1 MSDIPNSYEEAQKL
15 IKKNSYN
22 KRSSILKSLVISVL
36 GILIIFCVWIFYPIP
51 APDFAIRSLLP
62 ENTAISVEVHKPA
75 KLIKLIDQNKYI
87 HNLYTLPIWST
98 LEREYQLESPHT
110 LLDDS
115 KAFMADLKKRAD
127 DIIGVRNILA
137 AAGGISF
144 TEHEDP
150 VYNSIVWLDNIAFL
164 VLKVS
169 SYFNAPSEYN
179 GIKYYK
185 IQLNSKENFY
195 LTFSATHQRAVL
207 ISTQL
212 KSLCQFITSSRH
224 LVDTELNNRSDI
236 IELSLFPEKL
246 PANNLFY
253 IKEAQK
259 SEISI
264 RWSIDEITSK
274 GELNLNLPNAK
285 QHIVKTEKNRLVLTN
300 NQPSLSINLNLP
312 VKTISDTANV
322 LLSNLANTSNPF
334 LKPLTNKKR
343 LTILNQLNDNISL
356 MISEP
361 ENENTNILK
370 YTHLYFEVKNE
381 QKAHKCLNSDI
392 SSIIDYYRKSDDLGL
407 RILSS
412 QLKLKTTPTAST
424 LSLPL
429 FPEIVAE
436 FSTKQDI
443 AYAEI
448 KARALPSHKPKI
460 EEQSNQIL
468 TTKWRYSQQ
477 LTGALNN
484 SVPASIKNQTLLY
497 YDKLHKIKVIDII
510 NFLSSS
516 NFFVLNFYANF
527 DKMHYTT
534 LTFNASSKLN

>member
-1 MSDIPNSYEEAQKL
+1 MSDIPNSYEEAQKF
-15 IKKNSYN
+15 IKKNSFN

-51 APDFAIRSLLP
+51 APDFALRSLLP

-75 KLIKLIDQNKYI
+75 KLIKIIDQNKYLQ
-87 HNLYTLPIWST
+87 NLYTLPIWST

-110 LLDDS
+110 LMNES
-115 KAFMADLKKRAD
+115 KAFMTDLKKRAD
-127 DIIGVRNILA
+127 EIIGVRNILA

-144 TEHEDP
+144 TEQGDP
-150 VYNSIVWLDNIAFL
+150 IYNSIVWLDNIAFL

-185 IQLNSKENFY
+185 IPLNSHENFY

-212 KSLCQFITSSRH
+212 KSLSQFITSSRH
-224 LVDTELNNRSDI
+224 IVDTEFNNRSDI

-246 PANNLFY
+246 PANNLLY
-253 IKEAQK
+253 IKETQK
-259 SEISI
+259 SNISI
-264 RWSIDEITSK
+264 RWSLDEITSK
-274 GELNLNLPNAK
+274 GELNLNLPNPK
-285 QHIVKTEKNRLVLTN
+285 QHIIKSDKSRIVLTN
-300 NQPSLSINLNLP
+300 SQPSLTVNLNLP
-312 VKTISDTANV
+312 EKTISDTANI
-322 LLSNLANTSNPF
+322 LLTDLSNSSNSF
-334 LKPLTNKKR
+334 LKPLTDKNR

-361 ENENTNILK
+361 EAENTNILK
-370 YTHLYFEVKNE
+370 YTHLYFQIINE
-381 QKAHKCLNSDI
+381 QNAHKCLNSDI

-407 RILSS
+407 KILGS
-412 QLKLKTTPTAST
+412 QLKLKTSPTAST

-429 FPEIVAE
+429 FPKIVAE

-443 AYAEI
+443 AYAEV
-448 KARALPSHKPKI
+448 KVKTLPSHKPII
-460 EEQSNQIL
+460 ERSSNQFL
-468 TTKWRYSQQ
+468 STQWRYSKQ
-477 LTGALNN
+477 LAGSLNN
-484 SVPASIKNQTLLY
+484 SLPASIKNQTILY
-497 YDKLHKIKVIDII
+497 IDKLHKIKVIDFI

-516 NFFVLNFYANF
+516 NFFVLNFYINF
-527 DKMHYTT
+527 DRMNNTT
-534 LTFNASSKLN
+534 LTFTASNKLN

>member
-1 MSDIPNSYEEAQKL
+1 MSDIPNSYEEAQKF
-15 IKKNSYN
+15 IKKNSFN

-51 APDFAIRSLLP
+51 APDFALRSLLP

-75 KLIKLIDQNKYI
+75 KLIKIIDQNKYLQ
-87 HNLYTLPIWST
+87 NLYTLPIWST

-115 KAFMADLKKRAD
+115 KAFMTDLKKRAD
-127 DIIGVRNILA
+127 EIIGVRNILA

-144 TEHEDP
+144 TEQGDP
-150 VYNSIVWLDNIAFL
+150 IYNSIVWLDNIAFL

-169 SYFNAPSEYN
+169 SYFNAPSKYN

-185 IQLNSKENFY
+185 IPLNSHENFY

-212 KSLCQFITSSRH
+212 KSLSQFITSSRH
-224 LVDTELNNRSDI
+224 IVDTEFNNRSDI

-246 PANNLFY
+246 PANNLLY
-253 IKEAQK
+253 IKETQK
-259 SEISI
+259 SNISI
-264 RWSIDEITSK
+264 RWSLDEITSK
-274 GELNLNLPNAK
+274 GELNLNLPNPK
-285 QHIVKTEKNRLVLTN
+285 QYIIKSDKSRIVLTN
-300 NQPSLSINLNLP
+300 SQPSLTVNLNLP
-312 VKTISDTANV
+312 EKTISDTANI
-322 LLSNLANTSNPF
+322 LLTDLSNSSNPF
-334 LKPLTNKKR
+334 LKPLTDKNR

-361 ENENTNILK
+361 ESENTNFLE
-370 YTHLYFEVKNE
+370 YTHLYFQIINE
-381 QKAHKCLNSDI
+381 QNAHKCLNSDI

-407 RILSS
+407 KILGS
-412 QLKLKTTPTAST
+412 QLKLKTSPTAST

-429 FPEIVAE
+429 FPKLVAE

-443 AYAEI
+443 AYAEV
-448 KARALPSHKPKI
+448 KVKTLPSHKPII
-460 EEQSNQIL
+460 ERSSNQFL
-468 TTKWRYSQQ
+468 STQWRYSKQ
-477 LTGALNN
+477 LAGSLNN
-484 SVPASIKNQTLLY
+484 TLPESIKNQAILY
-497 YDKLHKIKVIDII
+497 IDKLHKIKVIDFI

-516 NFFVLNFYANF
+516 NFFVINFYINF
-527 DKMHYTT
+527 DRMNITT
-534 LTFNASSKLN
+534 LKFTASNKLN